1 MLTFSEDLEDV
12 RVQQSSL
19 PEDSGFLAAVLTF
32 SSLAGAQ
39 EVQNKLHGKPNLSR
53 TAELIVELPAVSPAS
68 ATSNGK
74 GFPSDAQVSI
84 APRASTSS
92 TSSSTSSLRQGQT
105 PRYNGSSQT
114 VDQLAMSMSSL
125 SGLNGMG
132 AMNGVNS
139 MASSMTNSMNGM
151 YGADLS
157 SSAEIS
163 NNYSQHMFSSQ
174 SPIGNHLRPG
184 ISGKALIKNDMADDD
199 EANQLLSDLGPPR
212 DPVLGGFTE
221 NNNSGP
227 QSRRSTVP
235 HIPIN
240 RMGPLSLA
248 TNMNVPASMPT
259 AYGHPSA
266 SPFSALARAQA
277 ADNSPVMMNGA
288 ASAHPYNM
296 NPHHRGGSS
305 FPAVNPADQN
315 PPCNTL
321 YVGNLPAD
329 TSEEELKTLF
339 SKQRGYK
346 RLCFRTKG
354 NGPMCFV
361 EFEDV
366 SFATK
371 ALNDL
376 YGMPLHNST
385 KGGIRLSFS
394 KNPLGVRSNQNPTQ
408 GTLGSGVG
416 ANGLGPGS
424 ANGFAAA
431 NGPPPG
437 LRVPPGFRQA
447 YTAPS
452 QGAAGPSNLYSGNNA
467 IWNNGYNAT
476 AQNANLHNSS
486 GFGAGAN
493 GFSPNGYNNN
503 GYSSSNGHGHN
514 GHMQSMYPGLGDDL
528 NEDYLQED
536 DTNRFDHS
544 VYRSSN
550 GLAAFASGYP
560 PR

>member
-12 RVQQSSL
+12 QIKRPVL
-19 PEDSGFLAAVLTF
+19 PEDAGFVSAILTF

-39 EVQNKLHGKPNLSR
+39 EVQNKLHGKLNLSR
-53 TAELIVELPAVSPAS
+53 TAELIVELPAISPAS
-68 ATSNGK
+68 SGRGFSNDM
-74 GFPSDAQVSI
+74 PASV
-84 APRASTSS
+84 APPTSTSS
-92 TSSSTSSLRQGQT
+92 TSSSTSSHRQA
-105 PRYNGSSQT
+105 PRYNGASQP
-114 VDQLAMSMSSL
+114 LEPLSMPMNGL
-125 SGLNGMG
+125 GGMNGMNGMAGLN
-132 AMNGVNS
+132 NG
-139 MASSMTNSMNGM
+139 MNGM
-151 YGADLS
+151 YGGELS
-157 SSAEIS
+157 NAENS
-163 NNYSQHMFSSQ
+163 HFSQHMFSPQ

-199 EANQLLSDLGPPR
+199 EATQLLSDLHPLR
-212 DPVLGGFTE
+212 DSNSGTYTE
-221 NNNSGP
+221 NGP
-227 QSRRSTVP
+227 ASQQRRSTVAQ
-235 HIPIN
+235 IPIN
-240 RMGPLSLA
+240 RLSLS
-248 TNMNVPASMPT
+248 TTMTVPGSMPT
-259 AYGHPSA
+259 GYGQSGA
-266 SPFSALARAQA
+266 ATFSALARAQV
-277 ADNSPVMMNGA
+277 ADMSPIMMNGPG
-288 ASAHPYNM
+288 SAHNY
-296 NPHHRGGSS
+296 NPHQRGGSS
-305 FPAVNPADQN
+305 YPAVNPADQN

-408 GTLGSGVG
+408 SGVG
-416 ANGLGPGS
+416 SVGGINGMVPGS

-447 YTAPS
+447 YPASTPNS
-452 QGAAGPSNLYSGNNA
+452 AGPVPYGNGTFAGASNGV
-467 IWNNGYNAT
+467 WNNGYNANMPN
-476 AQNANLHNSS
+476 ASMHNANMHNGNGYNTN
-486 GFGAGAN
+486 GFNAN
-493 GFSPNGYNNN
+493 GFASNGYASNGHNPNGYIPN
-503 GYSSSNGHGHN
+503 
-514 GHMQSMYPGLGDDL
+514 MYNINGDDL
-528 NEDYLQED
+528 NEDDLNEED
-536 DTNRFDHS
+536 
-544 VYRSSN
+544 SN
-550 GLAAFASGYP
+550 GYDQNGYHPNGNGGPPGFTSGYQ